1 MPRPQEDNLRRRRPR
16 FQREPD
22 SNEPRYNER
31 IRVRR
36 ILLIDDDGA
45 KLGEFMTEDALARAK
60 EKGLDL
66 VEVAPNAN
74 PPVCKILDYGK
85 MKYDKKK
92 RDSAARKRQSQV
104 QLKEIKVRP
113 KTDEHDMDVK
123 VRSAAKFLQEGNKVK
138 VTVRFRGREH
148 AHHDIGAEQCMVVAN
163 AVKEFGSIEMPP
175 RMEGRQMT
183 MILAPTNAPST

>member
-1 MPRPQEDNLRRRRPR
+1 
-16 FQREPD
+16 
-22 SNEPRYNER
+22 
-31 IRVRR
+31 
-36 ILLIDDDGA
+36 
-45 KLGEFMTEDALARAK
+45 MTEDALARAI

-92 RDSAARKRQSQV
+92 RDATARKRQSQV

-113 KTDEHDMDVK
+113 KTDDHDMNVK
-123 VRSAAKFLQEGNKVK
+123 VRAAASFLKAGNKVK

-148 AHHDIGAEQCMVVAN
+148 AHHDIGADQCMRLFK
-163 AVKEFGSIEMPP
+163 AVKDFATIEMAP

-183 MILAPTNAPST
+183 MIIASTFQPPIRGDDSDEMEEEENFDNINDDVDNEEDDDDASEEVTPEA

>member
-1 MPRPQEDNLRRRRPR
+1 
-16 FQREPD
+16 
-22 SNEPRYNER
+22 
-31 IRVRR
+31 
-36 ILLIDDDGA
+36 
-45 KLGEFMTEDALARAK
+45 MTEDALARAK

-92 RDSAARKRQSQV
+92 RDSAARKRQAQV

-113 KTDEHDMDVK
+113 KTDDHDMGVK
-123 VRSAAKFLQEGNKVK
+123 VRAAATFLQEGNKVK

-148 AHHDIGAEQCMVVAN
+148 AHHDIGAEQCMRVAD
-163 AVKEFGSIEMPP
+163 AVKEWGTVEMPP

-183 MILAPTNAPST
+183 MILTPTGATPPSPSPSPSPSDDSPAS

>member
-1 MPRPQEDNLRRRRPR
+1 
-16 FQREPD
+16 
-22 SNEPRYNER
+22 
-31 IRVRR
+31 
-36 ILLIDDDGA
+36 
-45 KLGEFMTEDALARAK
+45 MTEDAMARAR

-92 RDSAARKRQSQV
+92 RDTAARKRQSQV

-113 KTDEHDMDVK
+113 KTDDHDMMVK
-123 VRSAAKFLQEGNKVK
+123 VRAAAGFLRQGNKVK

-148 AHHDIGAEQCMVVAN
+148 AHHDIGAEQCLRVFE
-163 AVKEFGSIEMPP
+163 AVKDIAVVELPP

-183 MILAPTNAPST
+183 MIIAPTAATMALAAQREASRVEDDHDHDHDLDDDTEDEDLDDDTDDGEDEDEDEE